1 MNITGTKPVRKGSL
15 KEYLFFIGIFLLISI
30 AIAQNR
36 SNIEDEAIREYLDD
50 NYESI
55 YEDAY
60 NEGYNQALSDIES
73 SEDDNL
79 ISICYKCYAEYDP
92 TSVFNFGH
100 GLCDGCGRSSLDQC
114 VFCGNSALEWGE
126 TGYTVCPD
134 CAGDVVELTDIESF
148 LEDFNEIR

>member
-1 MNITGTKPVRKGSL
+1 MNLTGTKPIQKTTL
-15 KEYLFFIGIFLLISI
+15 KESLAFVGIFLLISI

-36 SNIEDEAIREYLDD
+36 SYIEDEAIREYLDA

-55 YEDAY
+55 YEVAY

-73 SEDDNL
+73 SEDDSSS
-79 ISICYKCYAEYDP
+79 SICYKCYAEYDP

-100 GLCDGCGRSSLDQC
+100 GLCDDCGRSSLDQC
-114 VFCGNSALEWGE
+114 VFCDNSALEWGE
-126 TGYTVCPD
+126 TGYTICPD
-134 CAGDVVELTDIESF
+134 CAADVVKLTDIESF